1 MRPLQRFTQYIL
13 EHPYRLLMLTT
24 LGTFIPVLG
33 SMSIII
39 AAFITL
45 VKSEVEGLVLT
56 LGCTLALAISL
67 YLPIL
72 GSFPSLAIWLTMGIA
87 IGSNLITY
95 GLAVM
100 LARNVSFNAILQIAA
115 LGGVLVVSVV
125 HLAYPDIV
133 IWWGQHL
140 QAYYDTQLQNLQNVA
155 TAIQPGATDAA
166 TIDAIQEFISM
177 LKHYL
182 TGVAIAA
189 ALFSAFLQLIAARWW
204 QASLLKSSKL
214 RRELCNIRLT
224 PLAGLLF
231 IASMGLAIVENSV
244 ILDAMPIIYMLFTA
258 AGLSLVHFF
267 LGLIKSSMS
276 WFWLVFVYVL
286 LILFWQITPF
296 ILAMAGLFDIWID
309 LRKRVVVE

>member
-13 EHPYRLLMLTT
+13 EHPYRLFLLTT
-24 LGTFIPVLG
+24 FGTFIPVLG

-45 VKSEVEGLVLT
+45 VKSEMEGLVLT

-67 YLPIL
+67 YLPIA
-72 GSFPSLAIWLTMGIA
+72 GSMPSLAIWLTMGIA
-87 IGSNLITY
+87 VGSNLATY
-95 GLAVM
+95 ALAVL
-100 LARNVSFNAILQIAA
+100 LARNLSFNSILQIAA
-115 LGGVLVVSVV
+115 LGGVLIVSVV

-133 IWWGQHL
+133 TWWGQHL
-140 QAYYDTQLQNLQNVA
+140 QAYYDTQLQSLHTVA
-155 TAIQPGATDAA
+155 AAIQPGTDAA

-182 TGVAIAA
+182 TGVVVAA

-204 QASLLKSSKL
+204 QTTVLKSSKL
-214 RRELCNIRLT
+214 RRELCNIRLA

-231 IASMGLAIVENSV
+231 IASMGLALVDNSV
-244 ILDAMPIIYMLFTA
+244 IVDAMPIIYLLFTA

-267 LGLIKSSMS
+267 LGLIKTSMS

-286 LILFWQITPF
+286 LILFWQVTAF
-296 ILAMAGLFDIWID
+296 LLMMAGLFDIWID

>member
-24 LGTFIPVLG
+24 FGTFIPVLG

-56 LGCTLALAISL
+56 LACTLALAVSL
-67 YLPIL
+67 YLPIA
-72 GSFPSLAIWLTMGIA
+72 GTAPSLAFWLTLGIA
-87 IGSNLITY
+87 VGSNLVTY
-95 GLAVM
+95 VLAVM
-100 LARNVSFNAILQIAA
+100 LARNTSFNTLLQITA
-115 LGGVLVVSVV
+115 LGGVLIVSVV
-125 HLAYPDIV
+125 HLAYPDVV

-140 QAYYDTQLQNLQNVA
+140 QAYYDKQLQSLQNVA
-155 TAIQPGATDAA
+155 AAIQPGVDAA
-166 TIDAIQEFISM
+166 TIDAVQEFISM

-204 QASLLKSSKL
+204 QMTVLKSSKL
-214 RRELCNIRLT
+214 RHELCNIRLS
-224 PLAGLLF
+224 PLAGILF
-231 IASMGLAIVENSV
+231 IISMGLAIVENSV
-244 ILDAMPIIYMLFTA
+244 ILDATPIIYMLFTA

-267 LGLIKSSMS
+267 LGLIKTSMS
-276 WFWLVFVYVL
+276 WFWLIFVYVM

-296 ILAMAGLFDIWID
+296 LLAMAGLFDIWID